1 MPFSACSV
9 VIAIPNWGTGFPV
22 DYFLTIMSE
31 GLTPRRALAEEREA
45 IELDLLE
52 MVNKAVAMFNLSV
65 RGLHTVDRELAREAL
80 AADDEIDRLEL
91 EIEARCL
98 DVLALQ
104 QPMGSDLR
112 EIGTVLKIITDI
124 ERVGDLSVDV
134 AKITLK
140 IDKLMGR
147 ADFVDLPKLSSV
159 VTRMLSE
166 SAQMFSRKSADGLEL
181 IAQLEDEVDDMYREF
196 RSQTHEFMQAHPE
209 DMVVASWMLLALHH
223 IERVAD
229 HALNIA
235 ERVVFM
241 VTGEM
246 RQIVPDDPDRG

>member
-1 MPFSACSV
+1 
-9 VIAIPNWGTGFPV
+9 
-22 DYFLTIMSE
+22 MSE
-31 GLTPRRALAEEREA
+31 SGTPRRALAEEREA

-52 MVNKAVAMFNLSV
+52 MVNKSVAMFNLSV
-65 RGLHTVDRELAREAL
+65 RSLSQLDREMARDAL
-80 AADDEIDRLEL
+80 NADDEIDRLDL
-91 EIEARCL
+91 EIEERCL

-124 ERVGDLSVDV
+124 ERVGDLSVDI

-140 IDKLMGR
+140 VDRLMGR
-147 ADFVDLPKLSSV
+147 SDFVDLPKLAPV
-159 VTRMLSE
+159 VTRMLTE
-166 SAQMFSRKSADGLEL
+166 SAQMFSRKSAEGLDL
-181 IAQLEDEVDDMYREF
+181 IAQLEDEVDDMYRDF
-196 RSQTHEFMQAHPE
+196 RSQTHDFMVANPDQ
-209 DMVVASWMLLALHH
+209 VVSASWMLLALHH

>member
-1 MPFSACSV
+1 M
-9 VIAIPNWGTGFPV
+9 
-22 DYFLTIMSE
+22 FLTIMSE
-31 GLTPRRALAEEREA
+31 SGTPRRALAEERET

-52 MVNKAVAMFNLSV
+52 MVNKAVTMFNLSV
-65 RGLHTVDRELAREAL
+65 RSLNQLDREMARNAL
-80 AADDEIDRLEL
+80 SADDEIDRLDL
-91 EIEARCL
+91 VIEERCL

-124 ERVGDLSVDV
+124 ERVGDLSVDI

-140 IDKLMGR
+140 VDRLMGR
-147 ADFVDLPKLSSV
+147 TDFVDLLKLTPV
-159 VTRMLSE
+159 VTRMLTE
-166 SAQMFSRKSADGLEL
+166 SAQMFSRKSAEGLEL
-181 IAQLEDEVDDMYREF
+181 IAQLEDEVDDMYRDF
-196 RSQTHEFMQAHPE
+196 RSQTHDFMIANPDQ
-209 DMVVASWMLLALHH
+209 VVSASWMLLALHH

-246 RQIVPDDPDRG
+246 RQIVPDDLEPA

>member
-1 MPFSACSV
+1 
-9 VIAIPNWGTGFPV
+9 
-22 DYFLTIMSE
+22 MSE
-31 GLTPRRALAEEREA
+31 SGTPRRALAEEREA

-65 RGLHTVDRELAREAL
+65 RSLNQLDRDMARDAL
-80 AADDEIDRLEL
+80 KADDEIDRLDL
-91 EIEARCL
+91 EIEERCL

-124 ERVGDLSVDV
+124 ERVGDLSVDI

-140 IDKLMGR
+140 VDRLMGR
-147 ADFVDLPKLSSV
+147 SDFVDLLKLASV
-159 VTRMLSE
+159 VTRMLTE
-166 SAQMFSRKSADGLEL
+166 SAQMFSRKSAEGLEL

-196 RSQTHEFMQAHPE
+196 RSQTHEYMVANPE
-209 DMVVASWMLLALHH
+209 QVVGASWMLLALHH

-246 RQIVPDDPDRG
+246 RQVVPDDLDSE